1 MAVWPVSLM
10 SKRIEAERKDPLPAP
25 VWIVAGQILEQM
37 LLELGPPENPTDSAR
52 RARIRSEI
60 KKHAQ

>member
-1 MAVWPVSLM
+1 MA
-10 SKRIEAERKDPLPAP
+10 KRIEAERTDPLPAP

-60 KKHAQ
+60 KKYAQ